1 MTKQEREPRTV
12 CIVDDDLFLLDMYNL
27 KFKQA
32 GYTVVCFTDS
42 ALALEDLRAHGTTY
56 DAVLLDL
63 IMPKVDGYTL
73 LKTIREENLCSDR
86 TVLVVLSNEGQDK
99 DVERARSFSINGYLV
114 KANTLPSEVL
124 TYVNK
129 LIEKERAA

>member
-1 MTKQEREPRTV
+1 MTKQEQEPRTV

>member
-1 MTKQEREPRTV
+1 MTKREATPRTV

-32 GYTVVCFTDS
+32 GYHVACFTDS
-42 ALALEDLRAHGTTY
+42 ALALEDLRARGTTY
-56 DAVLLDL
+56 NAVLLDL
-63 IMPKVDGYTL
+63 VMPKVDGYTL
-73 LKTIREENLCSDR
+73 LKTIREENLCGDT

-99 DVERARSFSINGYLV
+99 DVERARSFEIDGYLV

-124 TYVNK
+124 TYVSK
-129 LIEKERAA
+129 LIDQKTTA